1 MKHGRTTVE
10 GRYRGRVYKVQ
21 ASAHVCSKCGY
32 YLVEASDTPELMRN
46 LSDAYRSE
54 MGLLTSD
61 QIRGYRESL
70 GLSQQRFAE
79 YLKVGV
85 ASIKRWEL
93 GGVQD
98 SVNDDHIRLKCDAA
112 YAAANAAS
120 VKGLHEVAADMKVFV
135 ERIQLQKTAM
145 GMTAIAGFGT
155 TGSSGANVVWPAA
168 NQGFAHSA

>member
-79 YLKVGV
+79 YLKVGI

-98 SVNDDHIRLKCDAA
+98 ASSDEHIRLKCDAA

-120 VKGLHEVAADMKVFV
+120 VKRLHEEATDLRVFK
-135 ERIQLQKTAM
+135 EQIRLRHTPM
-145 GMTAIAGFGT
+145 GMTADTALEASELLGVRAMWAAVSRGFEHY
-155 TGSSGANVVWPAA
+155 A
-168 NQGFAHSA
+168 